1 MPSRRIALIGSIW
14 LLSAA
19 GAFSLGWLSSGGSG
33 ERRGQEAAKNGG
45 VSPSAHGA
53 SASGSAEGKSGD
65 VSMAAFFG
73 THGSGLE
80 QILAG
85 RTLEQH
91 LKKLLSL
98 DDAALRMQGFLQL
111 LDGLKTPDDLKAA
124 LDLVTKEN
132 RRGGMRLTEQSL
144 LLQKWAKMDA
154 SAAAGYASGLRD
166 FSRAAGLDAVFKTW
180 LQSDPE
186 AAIAWAQKNGISAND
201 AGPGGPGGPG
211 GRDGGQ
217 DNWAMASLL
226 ETLAKTNIDRAMEVA
241 GTQAYGRAR
250 GRMAETLIDE
260 LISQRGEQ
268 AAREAVLNISDE
280 QLRAGF
286 ARELAQRLASTD
298 PKGAAAWANGLP
310 AGETRERAMAEA
322 IQAWA
327 SKDPVAA
334 GQYLQQLG
342 ASPEFDR
349 ARQDYAMR
357 VVREDPEGAL
367 AWTQA
372 ITDERRRNDTTQQVL
387 RSWMRSDATNAQAWA
402 QANGVQIAA
411 GPQGGPPGGFGFGG
425 GGGRPRGG
433 R

>member
-1 MPSRRIALIGSIW
+1 
-14 LLSAA
+14 
-19 GAFSLGWLSSGGSG
+19 
-33 ERRGQEAAKNGG
+33 
-45 VSPSAHGA
+45 
-53 SASGSAEGKSGD
+53 
-65 VSMAAFFG
+65 
-73 THGSGLE
+73 
-80 QILAG
+80 LAG

-91 LKKLLSL
+91 VKKLLSQ

-111 LDGLKTPDDLKAA
+111 LDGLKTPDDLKAV
-124 LDLVTKEN
+124 LDLVAKEN

-154 SAAAGYASGLRD
+154 TAAAGYASGLRD
-166 FSRAAGLDAVFKTW
+166 FSRMAGLDAVFKTW
-180 LQSDPE
+180 LQSDAE
-186 AAIAWAQKNGISAND
+186 AAIAWAQKNGISSND
-201 AGPGGPGGPG
+201 AGVGPGGPG

-226 ETLAKTNIDRAMEVA
+226 NTLAKTNIDRAMEVA
-241 GTQAYGRAR
+241 ATQAFGRAR
-250 GRMAETLIDE
+250 GQMAETLIAE
-260 LISQRGEQ
+260 LISQRGDQ

-327 SKDPVAA
+327 GKDPVAA

-349 ARQDYAMR
+349 ARQDYAQR
-357 VVREDPEGAL
+357 VVRDDPEGAL

-372 ITDERRRNDTTQQVL
+372 ITDERRRNETTQQVL
-387 RSWMRSDATNAQAWA
+387 RSWMRTDAPNAQAWA

-411 GPQGGPPGGFGFGG
+411 GPQGGPPGFG